1 MMSSA
6 DFAPDDG
13 GDFANGDDG
22 GKVMVFGG
30 AADWARA
37 DSAARQRTRK
47 QTGPRMIDTRGIEEA
62 EIYLPPG
69 PGQSVQILTRMV
81 YGWPC
86 SKRRHRS
93 RFAAR
98 QAAVLILRQQGP
110 LR

>member
-1 MMSSA
+1 
-6 DFAPDDG
+6 
-13 GDFANGDDG
+13 
-22 GKVMVFGG
+22 MVFGG

-86 SKRRHRS
+86 SKRLHRS